1 MEEAGPVNSQPK
13 CAILDDYQDVSAAA
27 ADWSALDGR
36 MQCDRFDVPF
46 YHDDATVAALQ
57 EYEVLVAMRER
68 TPFPAHVLA
77 RLPNLRLI
85 VTTGMAN
92 AAIDLEAARENGVTV
107 CGTRGTVGP
116 AAELAWGLLLAL
128 MRNIP
133 AESESLRSA
142 SQQWQHTVGR
152 DLMGQT
158 LGVVGLGKLGRLVAG
173 YGKAF
178 NMDVVGWN
186 RSDGAAKC
194 AELGI
199 AHAPVIDDLLA
210 RSDVVSLHLRLN
222 EETTGF
228 IGRREIGLMKRD
240 AIIVNTARGP
250 LIDEAALIEALET
263 DRLAGAALDVFDREP
278 LPDAHPFR
286 TLPNVLATP
295 HIGYVTRETYAI
307 FYTDAVECLSAWLDG
322 SPVRVLNG
330 K

>member
-1 MEEAGPVNSQPK
+1 MTSEPK
-13 CAILDDYQDVSAAA
+13 CAILDDYQDVSDEAT
-27 ADWSALDGR
+27 DWSALDGR

-46 YHDDATVAALQ
+46 LHDDATVAALQ
-57 EYEVLVAMRER
+57 EYDAVVAMRER

-77 RLPNLRLI
+77 GLPKLRLI

-92 AAIDLEAARENGVTV
+92 AAIDLQAARENGVTV

-133 AESESLRSA
+133 AELESLRSA
-142 SQQWQHTVGR
+142 SQHWQHTIGR
-152 DLMGQT
+152 DLAGQT

-178 NMDVVGWN
+178 NMEVVGWN
-186 RSDGAAKC
+186 RTDGAGKC

-199 AHAPVIDDLLA
+199 AHAAEIDDLLA

-222 EETTGF
+222 EETRGF

-240 AIIVNTARGP
+240 AVVVNTARGP
-250 LIDEAALIEALET
+250 LIDEAALIEALEAG
-263 DRLAGAALDVFDREP
+263 RLAGAALDVFAREP
-278 LPDAHPFR
+278 LPEVHPFR
-286 TLPNVLATP
+286 SLPNVLATP

-307 FYTDAVECLSAWLDG
+307 YYADAVECLSAWLDG
-322 SPVRVLNG
+322 KPVRVLNG
-330 K
+330 S